1 MLETTTGPVT
11 PDNPEL
17 VYRPSEP
24 QIFDNQRLGAW
35 PHQNK
40 SSNGPKAAAS
50 HTPALGNEFIQASLQ
65 TGVTQGSLIRLVDLT
80 VKQLIGKEHQL
91 TGPQGQPGLVKSNG
105 WCRPP
110 IEPICEQLSERVVV
124 GSEMLR
130 SRARLQC

>member
-65 TGVTQGSLIRLVDLT
+65 TGVTQRSLIRLVDVN
-80 VKQLIGKEHQL
+80 VKQMKGKECQS
-91 TGPQGQPGLVKSNG
+91 TGPQGNQG
-105 WCRPP
+105 WQRVTGGADLPSK
-110 IEPICEQLSERVVV
+110 PICEQLSERVVV